1 MPHNGMSTKEAME
14 TRDIDVNE
22 GMNKS
27 LVDLVA
33 PWRRKPLKKICISK
47 TNLIDVVSGTTLPDA
62 YIFVE
67 DGIISSVEFG
77 SEKSIAVDQHAF
89 EIIDGTGKYV
99 TPGFF
104 DNHVHIASVAGE
116 ADLGKLMTMP
126 KTVALLR
133 IRYTLEAALA
143 RGFTTVRDCGGA
155 EGFLKAELQQG
166 TLNGPRLITC
176 GHAISQTG
184 GHGDLRSG
192 ALPASA
198 FDSCSCH
205 FGQVGVI
212 ADGVPECYKAARE
225 EFRRGADFIKIMGG
239 GGVASPTDKI
249 SNKQF
254 CDDEINALVK
264 IADTYHTYVTAHAY
278 TPEAIQNCLKL
289 GVKGIEHGNLLDE
302 RTAELMAEM
311 NCYLTPTLVTYK
323 VMGSDQFSAFLGP
336 ENSKKNAEVLYKG
349 IAALKIAQSKKVK
362 ICYGS
367 DLLGPLYGYQTQE
380 FRIRGKVQSAQ
391 DVLLSATVTPAEMN
405 GLGEKLGQ
413 IKPGFIA
420 DLLMMNSNPLE
431 NIEILDE
438 PETNLLLVM
447 KDGRI
452 Y

>member
-1 MPHNGMSTKEAME
+1 MTTK
-14 TRDIDVNE
+14 DIDVNE

-27 LVDLVA
+27 LADLVA
-33 PWRRKPLKKICISK
+33 PWRPKPLEKYCISN
-47 TNLIDVVSGTTLPDA
+47 TNLIDVVSGTTCPEA
-62 YIFVE
+62 YIFIENGV
-67 DGIISSVEFG
+67 ISKVEFG
-77 SEKSIAVDQHAF
+77 SGKPITVDKDVF
-89 EIIDGTGKYV
+89 NIIDGTGKYV
-99 TPGFF
+99 TPGLF

-116 ADLGKLMTMP
+116 ADLGKLMRMP
-126 KTVALLR
+126 STIALLR
-133 IRYTLEAALA
+133 VRYTLEAALA

-155 EGFLKAELQQG
+155 EAFLKTEILQG
-166 TLNGPRLITC
+166 TLKGPRMITC

-192 ALPASA
+192 DLPASA
-198 FDSCSCH
+198 FDSCTCH
-205 FGQVGVI
+205 YGQVGVV
-212 ADGVPECYKAARE
+212 ADGVPECYRAARE

-254 CDDEINALVK
+254 CDDEISALVNV
-264 IADTYHTYVTAHAY
+264 ANGYHTYVTAHAY
-278 TPEAIQNCLKL
+278 TPEAIENCIKL

-302 RTAELMAEM
+302 HTAELMAEL

-323 VMGSDQFSAFLGP
+323 VMASDQFSAFLGP
-336 ENSKKNAEVLYKG
+336 ENSRKNAEVLYKG
-349 IAALKIAQSKKVK
+349 IEAMKIAQSKKVK
-362 ICYGS
+362 ICFGS

-380 FRIRGKVQSAQ
+380 FRIRGKVQTAQ
-391 DVLLSATVTPAEMN
+391 EVLLSATVTPAEMN
-405 GLGEKLGQ
+405 GLDNKLGQ

-452 Y
+452 F